1 MGAFTAASV
10 RILIFQWLIVIIQ
23 FRQPTSFTFQ
33 WNYLGCS
40 RVHRFGNEDIIGSD
54 NVKLKESLNGH
65 EGGKC
70 VLIVGKIHDFD
81 DKWKIFCGGLLGKI
95 LRPWTGHDH
104 FATRWPFVKAN
115 NNDGAQFME
124 SLTETKMSFCLFP
137 FREKAITA
145 SGRKNMT
152 SSITCCSHI
161 CVSLVA
167 IIFDPMETWDQYFKQ
182 FFIWSRNDQ
191 QILA

>member
-115 NNDGAQFME
+115 KNELLPVSIPGKGNHCE
-124 SLTETKMSFCLFP
+124 RTKKHDFFDHVLQPHVCLVGGNHLWP
-137 FREKAITA
+137 N
-145 SGRKNMT
+145 GN
-152 SSITCCSHI
+152 
-161 CVSLVA
+161 VG
-167 IIFDPMETWDQYFKQ
+167 P
-182 FFIWSRNDQ
+182 
-191 QILA
+191 IL